1 MESERKIRNKTIR
14 YKSRLYILVGF
25 FFILMGLIIYSG
37 KVIYNEYLDR
47 KDNQKVEEFLDIQDD
62 KDVDEIYFD
71 TEVIEEIEDITT
83 PADTNYIGVLE
94 IPKINLK
101 RGFLSID
108 NPDNTVSKNIQVI
121 KESDMPDVEN
131 GLLIIAGHSGTG
143 RLAFFKELHKLSD
156 MDKVYVYYK
165 NKKYTYTVIDKYEVE
180 KTGRALIKRKKN
192 ITSLALITC
201 NQEDKTKQIIYILRQ
216 DGRENLKDE

>member
-37 KVIYNEYLDR
+37 KVIYNEYLER

-62 KDVDEIYFD
+62 RDVDEIYFD

-83 PADTNYIGVLE
+83 PADDNYIGVLE

-156 MDKVYVYYK
+156 MDKVYIYYK
-165 NKKYTYTVIDKYEVE
+165 NTKYTYTVIDKYEVE

>member
-83 PADTNYIGVLE
+83 PADDNYIGVLE

-165 NKKYTYTVIDKYEVE
+165 NTKYTYTVIDKYEVE

>member
-37 KVIYNEYLDR
+37 KVIYNKYLDS

-62 KDVDEIYFD
+62 RDVDEIYFD

-156 MDKVYVYYK
+156 MDKVYIYYK
-165 NKKYTYTVIDKYEVE
+165 NTKYTYTVIDKYEVE

>member
-165 NKKYTYTVIDKYEVE
+165 NTKYTYTVIDKYEVE

>member
-62 KDVDEIYFD
+62 RDVDEIYFD

-83 PADTNYIGVLE
+83 PSDDNYIGVLE

-156 MDKVYVYYK
+156 MDKAYVYYK
-165 NKKYTYTVIDKYEVE
+165 NTKYTYTVIDKYEVE

>member
-37 KVIYNEYLDR
+37 KVIYNEYLER

-71 TEVIEEIEDITT
+71 TEVIEEIEDITS
-83 PADTNYIGVLE
+83 PSDDNYIGVLE

-165 NKKYTYTVIDKYEVE
+165 NTKYTYTVIDKYEVE

>member
-1 MESERKIRNKTIR
+1 MESEKKIRNKTIR

-37 KVIYNEYLDR
+37 KVIYNEYLER

-62 KDVDEIYFD
+62 RDVDEIYFD

-101 RGFLSID
+101 RGFFSID
-108 NPDNTVSKNIQVI
+108 NPDNTVSRNIQVI

-156 MDKVYVYYK
+156 MDKVYIYYK
-165 NKKYTYTVIDKYEVE
+165 NTKYTYTVIDKYEVE

-216 DGRENLKDE
+216 

>member
-62 KDVDEIYFD
+62 RDVDEIYFD
-71 TEVIEEIEDITT
+71 TDVIEEIEDITT
-83 PADTNYIGVLE
+83 PADDNYIGVLE

-143 RLAFFKELHKLSD
+143 RFAFFKELHKLSD

-165 NKKYTYTVIDKYEVE
+165 KTKYTYTVIDKYEVE

>member
-1 MESERKIRNKTIR
+1 MESERKIKNKTIR

-25 FFILMGLIIYSG
+25 FFILMGLLIYSG
-37 KVIYNEYLDR
+37 KVIYNEYLER

-83 PADTNYIGVLE
+83 PADDNYIGVLE

-165 NKKYTYTVIDKYEVE
+165 NTKYTYTVIDKYEVE

-216 DGRENLKDE
+216 DGKENLKDE

>member
-37 KVIYNEYLDR
+37 KVIYNKYLDS

-62 KDVDEIYFD
+62 RDVDEIYFD

-165 NKKYTYTVIDKYEVE
+165 NTKYTYTVIDEYEVE

>member
-62 KDVDEIYFD
+62 RDVDEIYFD

-108 NPDNTVSKNIQVI
+108 NQDNTVSKNIQVI

-143 RLAFFKELHKLSD
+143 RLAFFKELYKLTD
-156 MDKVYVYYK
+156 MDKAFVYYQ

-216 DGRENLKDE
+216 DSREDLKDE

>member
-83 PADTNYIGVLE
+83 PADDNYIGVLE

-156 MDKVYVYYK
+156 MDKVYIYYK
-165 NKKYTYTVIDKYEVE
+165 DTKYTYTVIDKYEVE

>member
-62 KDVDEIYFD
+62 RDVDEIYFD

-83 PADTNYIGVLE
+83 PADDNYIGVLE

-165 NKKYTYTVIDKYEVE
+165 NTKYTYTVIDKYEVE

>member
-37 KVIYNEYLDR
+37 KVIYNEYLER

-62 KDVDEIYFD
+62 RDVDEIYFD
-71 TEVIEEIEDITT
+71 TEVIEEIEDITS
-83 PADTNYIGVLE
+83 PSDDNYIGVLE

-108 NPDNTVSKNIQVI
+108 NPDNIVSKNIQVI

-165 NKKYTYTVIDKYEVE
+165 NTKYTYTVIDKYEVE

>member
-62 KDVDEIYFD
+62 RDVDEIYFD

-165 NKKYTYTVIDKYEVE
+165 NTKYTYTVIDKYEVE

>member
-1 MESERKIRNKTIR
+1 
-14 YKSRLYILVGF
+14 
-25 FFILMGLIIYSG
+25 MGLIIYSG

-62 KDVDEIYFD
+62 RDVDEIYFD
-71 TEVIEEIEDITT
+71 TDVIEEIEDITT
-83 PADTNYIGVLE
+83 PADDNYIGVLE

-165 NKKYTYTVIDKYEVE
+165 KTKYTYTVIDKYEVE

-192 ITSLALITC
+192 
-201 NQEDKTKQIIYILRQ
+201 KK
-216 DGRENLKDE
+216 

>member
-37 KVIYNEYLDR
+37 KVIYNKYLDS

-62 KDVDEIYFD
+62 RDVDEIYFD

-83 PADTNYIGVLE
+83 PSDDNYIGVLE

-156 MDKVYVYYK
+156 MDKVYIYYK
-165 NKKYTYTVIDKYEVE
+165 NTKYTYTVIDKYEVE

>member
-37 KVIYNEYLDR
+37 KVIYNKYLDS

-62 KDVDEIYFD
+62 RDVDEIYFD

-83 PADTNYIGVLE
+83 PSDDNYIGVLE

-121 KESDMPDVEN
+121 KESDMPNVEN

-156 MDKVYVYYK
+156 MDKAYVYYK
-165 NKKYTYTVIDKYEVE
+165 NTKYTYTVIDKYEVE

>member
-83 PADTNYIGVLE
+83 PADDNYIGVLE

-131 GLLIIAGHSGTG
+131 GLLIIAGHFGTG

-156 MDKVYVYYK
+156 MNKVYVYYK
-165 NKKYTYTVIDKYEVE
+165 KTKYTYTVIDKYEVE